1 MLDQEEFE
9 VQILN
14 DDLEYELREIEINI
28 LQMLLLL

>member
-14 DDLEYELREIEINI
+14 DDLELREIEINI

>member
-14 DDLEYELREIEINI
+14 DDLEHELREIEINI
-28 LQMLLLL
+28 LQMLLQL

>member
-28 LQMLLLL
+28 LQMLLQL

>member
-14 DDLEYELREIEINI
+14 DDLELHEIEINI
-28 LQMLLLL
+28 LQMLLQL

>member
-28 LQMLLLL
+28 LQILLQL

>member
-14 DDLEYELREIEINI
+14 DDLEYELHEIEINI
-28 LQMLLLL
+28 LQMLLQL